1 MERIAFYSYNIAG
14 KTKYMEN
21 SEKEPVINYFPGH
34 MNKALYKIKDTVHS
48 CDAAIIVLDS
58 RAPLASFPFGLEKI
72 IGNKPKVIILNKK
85 DMADPNKTSQ
95 FIKFFKEKG
104 YLTFDTN
111 LKNPKEAKIIKDNLA
126 NIRTSRDNKFLKLKL
141 PLPPVKCLV
150 LGIPNV
156 GKSTIINVLGGR
168 NRAATEN
175 VPGKTKNTTLFRA
188 SERLWLYDTP
198 GILEPNVHDR
208 DSMIKL
214 ALLGSV
220 KDDILPHDYLG
231 KKLLEMLEE
240 KYPQAFKDR
249 YGIDQA
255 DNPDQTLLDLAQKR
269 GFLLSKGSYDTQR
282 ALHCILQEFK
292 DGKIGGLTLDEPR

>member
-1 MERIAFYSYNIAG
+1 MESDSFSSYNIARKG
-14 KTKYMEN
+14 RYMEN
-21 SEKEPVINYFPGH
+21 KEKEPAINYFPGH
-34 MNKALYKIKDTVHS
+34 MNKALYKIKDTVHN
-48 CDAAIIVLDS
+48 CDAAILILDS
-58 RAPLASFPFGLEKI
+58 RAPLSSFPFGLEKI
-72 IGNKPKVIILNKK
+72 IGDKPKVIILSKN
-85 DMADPNKTSQ
+85 DLADPIKTKT
-95 FIKFFKEKG
+95 FIKNFRDKG
-104 YLTFDTN
+104 YLAFDAN
-111 LKNPKEAKIIKDNLA
+111 LKNTKEAKAIKDNLA
-126 NIRTSRDNKFLKLKL
+126 KIRTKRDDKFLKLKL

-175 VPGKTKNTTLFRA
+175 IPGKTKNTTLFRA
-188 SERLWLYDTP
+188 TERLWLYDTP

-231 KKLLEMLEE
+231 KKLLEMLRE
-240 KYPQAFKDR
+240 KYPNAFRER
-249 YGIDQA
+249 YGIEQDENTDQA
-255 DNPDQTLLDLAQKR
+255 LLDLAQKR
-269 GFLLSKGSYDTQR
+269 GFLLSKGTYDTQR

-292 DGKIGGLTLDEPR
+292 DGKMGGLTLDEPR